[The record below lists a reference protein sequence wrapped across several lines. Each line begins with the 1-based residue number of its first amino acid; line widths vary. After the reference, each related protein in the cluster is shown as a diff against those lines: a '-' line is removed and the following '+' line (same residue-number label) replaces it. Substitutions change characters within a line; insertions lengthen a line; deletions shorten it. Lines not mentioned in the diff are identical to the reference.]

1 MPAHFLDDLARR
13 DHACALAL
21 YAVNGD
27 AGRGVGDPVH
37 EEVTEGR
44 RRQYE
49 TALKAGQAWALTLQR
64 TGGGYHSC
72 GDLAAWVLYRL
83 GCRDERLVNRTDDGG
98 IRAWQPGRNVAAI
111 NGSRYYTKAGRGA
124 VPDRGDIL
132 FLLKNGGHLAVLI
145 EWDDAGGTVT
155 SADYGQPY
163 GRKRVRKLRQDGRG
177 GWTLDGSALDGW
189 LDLGAVEMGAEPDL
203 SGVAS

>member
-13 DHACALAL
+13 DNACALAL

-27 AGRGVGDPVH
+27 KGRDVGDPVH

-44 RRQYE
+44 RKQWEDAR
-49 TALKAGQAWALTLQR
+49 KAGARWAVDMR
-64 TGGGYHSC
+64 AGYHSC
-72 GDLAAWVLYRL
+72 GDLVAWVLTRL
-83 GCRDERLVNRTDDGG
+83 GCRDEALVNRTDDGG
-98 IRAWQPGRNVAAI
+98 VRAWQPGRNVTNI
-111 NGSRYYTKAGRGA
+111 TGSRFYIRAGAGR
-124 VPDRGDIL
+124 VPERGDAL
-132 FLLKNGGHLAVLI
+132 FILKNGGHLAILL
-145 EWDDAGGTVT
+145 EWDEAGGTVT

-163 GRKRVRKLRQDGRG
+163 GRKRVRKLRPDGRG

-203 SGVAS
+203 SGVA